1 MNTIDAVAPP
11 LTEDRTVRVVVVDD
25 HGLTVSAVSDSLE
38 VHGLDV
44 VGRASC
50 ARSAV
55 DEVVKHQP
63 DVLVIDLDLGPGP
76 TGIHVAITLRRRFPR
91 LGVVVL
97 SGYADPRLLS
107 PTVPAAPPGTVYLV
121 KQRVSEIST
130 VVAAVHDAAQRAV
143 LGLPA
148 TVPTVDLTHTQVAV
162 LDLVAQGLTNSAIAE
177 RLHITEDTVSK
188 TINRMAKRLRIPQ
201 GPETNTRG
209 SLANRYFEF
218 VGNRRRP

>member
-1 MNTIDAVAPP
+1 
-11 LTEDRTVRVVVVDD
+11 
-25 HGLTVSAVSDSLE
+25 
-38 VHGLDV
+38 
-44 VGRASC
+44 
-50 ARSAV
+50 
-55 DEVVKHQP
+55 
-63 DVLVIDLDLGPGP
+63 
-76 TGIHVAITLRRRFPR
+76 
-91 LGVVVL
+91 
-97 SGYADPRLLS
+97 
-107 PTVPAAPPGTVYLV
+107 
-121 KQRVSEIST
+121 
-130 VVAAVHDAAQRAV
+130 VHDAAQRAV

-201 GPETNTRG
+201 GPETNTRV